1 MLKER
6 RKIWRRPNMISKPF
20 GPKTWREIFY
30 ISESFLEDLT
40 NFCRVSPPSS
50 SFDSDGQCKRVEVK
64 GGGGVIH

>member
-1 MLKER
+1 
-6 RKIWRRPNMISKPF
+6 MISKPF

-64 GGGGVIH
+64 GGGELYIEEVEKKRKVEK